1 MAETNNQVR
10 FVHCANKEIF
20 LEKLAAG
27 EFTRDSIVF
36 IAQEKLIWTQTDLN
50 DDFYDCSGHEA
61 LTKTVEELAEA
72 FGLFEKEF
80 DDFKAYVENTFVVDE
95 EISDESTNPVQNK
108 VVKKYIDSKIFVGTQ
123 TEYDAVADDIAE
135 GCIVIIIDQSI
146 SEPEADSG
154 ATSAVLGKGVLGQ
167 LILGKV

>member
-1 MAETNNQVR
+1 M
-10 FVHCANKEIF
+10 
-20 LEKLAAG
+20 
-27 EFTRDSIVF
+27 
-36 IAQEKLIWTQTDLN
+36 
-50 DDFYDCSGHEA
+50 
-61 LTKTVEELAEA
+61 
-72 FGLFEKEF
+72 FEKEF
-80 DDFKAYVENTFVVDE
+80 DDFKAYVENTFVVDD

-123 TEYDAVADDIAE
+123 AEYDAVADDIAE
-135 GCIVIIIDQSI
+135 GCIVIITDQSI

>member
-1 MAETNNQVR
+1 M
-10 FVHCANKEIF
+10 
-20 LEKLAAG
+20 
-27 EFTRDSIVF
+27 
-36 IAQEKLIWTQTDLN
+36 
-50 DDFYDCSGHEA
+50 
-61 LTKTVEELAEA
+61 
-72 FGLFEKEF
+72 FEKEF

-123 TEYDAVADDIAE
+123 AEYDAVADDIAE
-135 GCIVIIIDQSI
+135 GCIVIITDQDIPVVNS
-146 SEPEADSG
+146 D